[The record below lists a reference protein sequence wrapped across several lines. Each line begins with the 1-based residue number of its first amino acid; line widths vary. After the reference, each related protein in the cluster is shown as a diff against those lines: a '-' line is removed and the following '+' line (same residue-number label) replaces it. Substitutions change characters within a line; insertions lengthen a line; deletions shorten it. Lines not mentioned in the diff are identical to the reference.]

1 MLAVAYL
8 PLTWIVIASGV
19 LAALWIILRRW
30 APRRSAQVQAMRS
43 LLTDGSLS
51 PRGQHY
57 YFAHAALK
65 ALAFEDPERLVIAL
79 AAPGAD
85 QFLVEMWHAVG
96 KDAIAQTG
104 DAKDGNLP
112 ADGLESIPA
121 RVAGRPTALVRLPTP
136 VASTEAYFVAIVLN
150 HELEEPKKPDPE
162 PQVYYFTLEKGFAL
176 DGSTRTVFAQWD
188 ETSHRNFGDGPA
200 PQPRALLDFIA
211 NHLGAAPRIPQ
222 ASFQPGSPG
231 KQDLTPPS
239 SN

>member
-1 MLAVAYL
+1 MLADANL
-8 PLTWIVIASGV
+8 SFTWIVIAGGV
-19 LAALWIILRRW
+19 LAALWIVLRRW
-30 APRRSAQVQAMRS
+30 APRRSAQVQAMRN

-104 DAKDGNLP
+104 EEKDGNLP

-136 VASTEAYFVAIVLN
+136 IATTEAHFVAIVLN

-162 PQVYYFTLEKGFAL
+162 PQVYFFTLEKGFAL

-200 PQPRALLDFIA
+200 PQPRAFLDFIA

-222 ASFQPGSPG
+222 ASFQPDQPNAR
-231 KQDLTPPS
+231 PPS
-239 SN
+239 SSTN